1 MPLIHR
7 QTTDGVV
14 VVPAT
19 YGGYSDLGPGA
30 IAGITLGAVAGFLLI
45 LWMVYTCLNF
55 GRPVETSSSSVYTGT
70 ASVIS
75 PRARVIATEEVR
87 VRERES
93 LSRPPGPVIVE
104 AAPPMMQERRA
115 SRPPPPRVVTDD
127 EDDEVVVIE
136 EHTPERRRR
145 RHSSSRRHSH
155 RGESRRRSRD
165 Y

>member
-75 PRARVIATEEVR
+75 VRRSKSRHRHHKHRSPRARVIATEEVR

-115 SRPPPPRVVTDD
+115 SRPPP
-127 EDDEVVVIE
+127 
-136 EHTPERRRR
+136 
-145 RHSSSRRHSH
+145 
-155 RGESRRRSRD
+155 RGS
-165 Y
+165 